1 MSNRAWPP
9 LIHANRMPAWVRV
22 RDLVLTVAAWIVL
35 MYWVR
40 GALLLIG
47 DWLSYPFFELS
58 TYPAPDW
65 DRIWSTLAPF
75 FAIAAL
81 LAAWLV
87 YWAARRNKILARQRS
102 VAQPAPLDLET
113 HAAQFGLHAGDA
125 LALREARIATI
136 RFDANGA
143 IAPPGPQGFV

>member
-1 MSNRAWPP
+1 
-9 LIHANRMPAWVRV
+9 MPVWVRV
-22 RDLVLTVAAWIVL
+22 RDFVLTIAAWVVL

-58 TYPAPDW
+58 TQPAPDW
-65 DRIWSTLAPF
+65 NRIWSTLAPF
-75 FAIAAL
+75 FAVSAL

-87 YWAARRNKILARQRS
+87 YWAAQRRTILGRQRW
-102 VAQPAPLDLET
+102 VTQPAPLDLET
-113 HAAQFGLHAGDA
+113 HAAQFGLRASDA

-136 RFDANGA
+136 RFDASGA